1 MLRQSNQTGTTR
13 ILGLVCAAVLCSI
26 LVAGL
31 WPFHA
36 PQNDVTWLVGSRG
49 LHFGH
54 HGTILSSRTFRLTRG
69 EDEPARSLEI
79 WLTPGSVWETPST
92 LLAFY
97 APEDAEHFSL
107 HQAYEA
113 LVLETGVETQP
124 HQLGRVRLLLDHVFH
139 QRGSVFVTIAS
150 GPQRTAVWVNG
161 SLVQSTSPF
170 PLTLTGSLVV
180 GNSPVTVDRWRGD
193 LRGLAIYN
201 SELTQGQI
209 VSHYKTWT
217 TMGRPQVTENDRT
230 FALYLFDEGHGR
242 IVHDGAG
249 SGIDLYI
256 PQHYMVLN
264 EKLLEPFWK
273 EFSWG
278 RPYWSAVLLNVAG
291 FVPLGFFFCAY
302 FESVRQIKRAALA
315 TIILGLAVSL
325 VIETLQGFLP
335 TRDSGTTDVITNTVG
350 TCLGTALYLG
360 TVARVLPVRV
370 RPQSF
375 RDSGMI
381 CVDSQSSRPVPLGR
395 FSRLRKNRLGLS

>member
-1 MLRQSNQTGTTR
+1 MLRKSNQTGATR

-36 PQNDVTWLVGSRG
+36 PQNDVTWLRGSRG
-49 LHFGH
+49 VHFGH
-54 HGTILSSRTFRLTRG
+54 QGTILSSRAFKLTRG
-69 EDEPARSLEI
+69 EGEPARSLEI

-97 APEDAEHFSL
+97 DPEDAQHFSL

-124 HQLGRVRLLLDHVFH
+124 RQLRRMRLHLDHVFH
-139 QRGSVFVTIAS
+139 ERRSVFITIAS

-161 SLVQSTSPF
+161 SLVKSASPF
-170 PLTLTGSLVV
+170 PLTLTGSLIVA
-180 GNSPVTVDRWRGD
+180 NSPVSDDGWRGD
-193 LRGLAIYN
+193 LWGLAIYN
-201 SELTQGQI
+201 SELTQEQI
-209 VSHYKTWT
+209 LSHYKTWT
-217 TMGRPQVTENDRT
+217 TMGRPQVTENDHTVAR
-230 FALYLFDEGHGR
+230 YLFDEGHGR

-249 SGIDLYI
+249 SGIDLDI

-273 EFSWG
+273 EFSWA
-278 RPYWSAVLLNVAG
+278 PAYWTAVLVNVAG

-302 FESVRQIKRAALA
+302 FESARQMKRAALA
-315 TIILGLAVSL
+315 TIIFGLAVSL
-325 VIETLQGFLP
+325 VIETLQAFLP
-335 TRDSGTTDVITNTVG
+335 TRDSGTTDIITNTLG

-381 CVDSQSSRPVPLGR
+381 CDDSQSPLSVPS
-395 FSRLRKNRLGLS
+395 SRLRKNRVGLS